1 MEKQNSEQLKQLNMR
16 VPPEVK
22 DAYQAF
28 CDREKCTQP
37 EGVGLLL
44 SRLDARGDGNSDR
57 NDQVA
62 AFRHNMANLLALYEG
77 SLVLAEDAK
86 DVAREE
92 YAVKLDQN
100 AATIDALTGT
110 VKDRDSEIHELKK
123 SLDAAIEN
131 RDKALQKVEAI
142 EQKCSSLQGQL
153 EEKTQR
159 ICEMTE
165 AFEKT
170 KSLPQRCNDLLEEN
184 KRLLEA
190 NGSLME
196 DKRRFQAQLAEVER
210 NADREQAKLRAD
222 WYEENQAHIAELMRA
237 HEEKH
242 ALDLQVA
249 RLERELE
256 LAKLAVNARKDE
268 ATN

>member
-1 MEKQNSEQLKQLNMR
+1 
-16 VPPEVK
+16 
-22 DAYQAF
+22 
-28 CDREKCTQP
+28 
-37 EGVGLLL
+37 
-44 SRLDARGDGNSDR
+44 
-57 NDQVA
+57 
-62 AFRHNMANLLALYEG
+62 
-77 SLVLAEDAK
+77 
-86 DVAREE
+86 
-92 YAVKLDQN
+92 
-100 AATIDALTGT
+100 
-110 VKDRDSEIHELKK
+110 
-123 SLDAAIEN
+123 
-131 RDKALQKVEAI
+131 
-142 EQKCSSLQGQL
+142 
-153 EEKTQR
+153 
-159 ICEMTE
+159 MTE

-196 DKRRFQAQLAEVER
+196 DKRRFEAQLAEVER

-222 WYEENQAHIAELMRA
+222 WYEENQAHIAELMRV